1 MLCFIG
7 SHDFGSS
14 LTRNPVTT
22 LQIEIIIIVA
32 IADQATTVTTP
43 IACTL
48 SCASALKSAPPLPP
62 NVSAAKKATTNRV
75 YRGCRQRRAQ
85 QIRPVNHQF

>member
-1 MLCFIG
+1 M
-7 SHDFGSS
+7 
-14 LTRNPVTT
+14 
-22 LQIEIIIIVA
+22 IVA

-62 NVSAAKKATTNRV
+62 NVSAAKKATRM
-75 YRGCRQRRAQ
+75 YREYRPRRAQ